1 MISLNE
7 VFTALY
13 GATRLARLD
22 AGGLRFFDITDQG
35 FWRSFFAAVVVA
47 PLYGVLLLIRYLNF
61 LEPIPL
67 FRFIA
72 LEAIAYVIAWVA
84 FPLLMASLAR
94 MLERD
99 EFYIRYIVAY
109 NWAAVL
115 QNLLYI
121 PIAILAAAGVL
132 SIAVSNTLGLMA
144 LALIVVYAW
153 FITRTA
159 LEVAAG
165 MAAGIVGLDFMLN
178 VLINTIAEA
187 AIK

>member
-1 MISLNE
+1 
-7 VFTALY
+7 
-13 GATRLARLD
+13 
-22 AGGLRFFDITDQG
+22 
-35 FWRSFFAAVVVA
+35 
-47 PLYGVLLLIRYLNF
+47 
-61 LEPIPL
+61 
-67 FRFIA
+67 
-72 LEAIAYVIAWVA
+72 
-84 FPLLMASLAR
+84 

>member
-1 MISLNE
+1 MISLRE
-7 VFTALY
+7 VITALY
-13 GATRLARLD
+13 GAYRLARFD
-22 AGGLRFFDITDQG
+22 PGGLGFFDVTVQG
-35 FWRSFFAAVVVA
+35 FWRSFFAAVLVA
-47 PLYGVLLLIRYLNF
+47 PLYLILLLIRYSNLPNP
-61 LEPIPL
+61 LPL
-67 FRFIA
+67 FRFIT

-94 MLERD
+94 LLDRD
-99 EFYIRYIVAY
+99 DYYIRYIVAY

-132 SIAVSNTLGLMA
+132 SIALSNTLGLMA
-144 LALIVVYAW
+144 LALIVAYTW

-178 VLINTIAEA
+178 VLINTVAEA

>member
-1 MISLNE
+1 MISLSE

-13 GATRLARLD
+13 GAYRLARLD

-35 FWRSFFAAVVVA
+35 FWRSFFAAVLVA
-47 PLYGVLLLIRYLNF
+47 PLYMILLLIRYSNLP
-61 LEPIPL
+61 EPLPL

-72 LEAIAYVIAWVA
+72 IEAIAYVIAWVA
-84 FPLLMASLAR
+84 FPLLMASLTR
-94 MLERD
+94 LLECDR
-99 EFYIRYIVAY
+99 FYVRFIVAY

-132 SIAVSNTLGLMA
+132 SIALSNTLGLMA
-144 LALIVVYAW
+144 LALIVVYTW
-153 FITRTA
+153 FVTRTA

-178 VLINTIAEA
+178 VLINVFAEA

>member
-1 MISLNE
+1 MISLRE
-7 VFTALY
+7 VITALY
-13 GATRLARLD
+13 GAYRLARFD
-22 AGGLRFFDITDQG
+22 PGGLGFFDVTVQG
-35 FWRSFFAAVVVA
+35 FWRSFFAAVLVA
-47 PLYGVLLLIRYLNF
+47 PLYLILLLIRYSNLPNP
-61 LEPIPL
+61 LPL
-67 FRFIA
+67 FRFIT
-72 LEAIAYVIAWVA
+72 LEAIAYVIAWVT

-94 MLERD
+94 LLDR
-99 EFYIRYIVAY
+99 
-109 NWAAVL
+109 

-132 SIAVSNTLGLMA
+132 SIALSNTLGLMA
-144 LALIVVYAW
+144 LALIVAYTW

-178 VLINTIAEA
+178 VLINTVVEA

>member
-1 MISLNE
+1 MHNS
-7 VFTALY
+7 
-13 GATRLARLD
+13 
-22 AGGLRFFDITDQG
+22 RFFLHYLH
-35 FWRSFFAAVVVA
+35 R
-47 PLYGVLLLIRYLNF
+47 LLRLFSTLFSTPYL
-61 LEPIPL
+61 PL
-67 FRFIA
+67 FRFIT

-94 MLERD
+94 LLDRD
-99 EFYIRYIVAY
+99 DFYIRYIVAY

-132 SIAVSNTLGLMA
+132 SIALSNTLGLMA
-144 LALIVVYAW
+144 LALIVAYTW

-178 VLINTIAEA
+178 VLINTVVEA

>member
-1 MISLNE
+1 M
-7 VFTALY
+7 
-13 GATRLARLD
+13 
-22 AGGLRFFDITDQG
+22 
-35 FWRSFFAAVVVA
+35 
-47 PLYGVLLLIRYLNF
+47 
-61 LEPIPL
+61 PL
-67 FRFIA
+67 FRFIT

-94 MLERD
+94 LLDRD
-99 EFYIRYIVAY
+99 DYYIRYIVAY

-132 SIAVSNTLGLMA
+132 SIALSNTLGLMA
-144 LALIVVYAW
+144 LALIVAYTW

-165 MAAGIVGLDFMLN
+165 MAAGIVEKAHG
-178 VLINTIAEA
+178 AEEFRTEHA
-187 AIK
+187 ANFSAPAGSIPTQVRRSGSPSRPRVMEWA